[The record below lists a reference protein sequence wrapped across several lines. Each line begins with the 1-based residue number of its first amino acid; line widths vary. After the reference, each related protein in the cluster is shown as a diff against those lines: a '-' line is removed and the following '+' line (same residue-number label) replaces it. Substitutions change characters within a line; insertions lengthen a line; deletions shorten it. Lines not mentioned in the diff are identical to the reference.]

1 MLCKYES
8 LDDNLTR
15 EMLQYVTT
23 KLESQTI
30 EENVIPLLKDAD
42 NDNTEVR
49 FYQYCNNFI

>member
-1 MLCKYES
+1 MS

-30 EENVIPLLKDAD
+30 EENVIPLLKNAD

-49 FYQYCNNFI
+49 FY